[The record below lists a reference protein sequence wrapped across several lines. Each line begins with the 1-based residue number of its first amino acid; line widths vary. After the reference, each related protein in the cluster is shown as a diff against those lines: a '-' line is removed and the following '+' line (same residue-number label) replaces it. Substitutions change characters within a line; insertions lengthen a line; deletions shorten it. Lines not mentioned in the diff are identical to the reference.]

1 MAYESGLA
9 IAQGRYQLGNY
20 IAAMSEAMLTL
31 DLKPGTF
38 LHARY
43 GFVLL
48 VSPVCVA
55 VWLWVCGCGCVH
67 ALCFRLAY
75 VHHAHHACT
84 RPQHNWQG
92 QCRAFGTPHISS
104 PCSVDVVRQLP
115 VRHGPRSRS
124 RAAAHPAVAAGR
136 LRGLGA
142 TSTRRVHGCGFT
154 GAGAVRW

>member
-55 VWLWVCGCGCVH
+55 VAVGMWLWLCARAVFLLSIRTPRPPCVYTPT
-67 ALCFRLAY
+67 AQLA
-75 VHHAHHACT
+75 
-84 RPQHNWQG
+84 
-92 QCRAFGTPHISS
+92 RAVSGVWH
-104 PCSVDVVRQLP
+104 
-115 VRHGPRSRS
+115 
-124 RAAAHPAVAAGR
+124 AAHLVT
-136 LRGLGA
+136 LL
-142 TSTRRVHGCGFT
+142 C
-154 GAGAVRW
+154 